1 MAVSAIVLALVA
13 QAAGQ
18 EIRTF
23 HPLPPQ
29 RAEQAEQQQ
38 QDAKASADP
47 ASQEAKAEEKPREP
61 EKIEILSVREVP
73 PGTRVKFVPPPED
86 RPQR

>member
-1 MAVSAIVLALVA
+1 MAVSAIVLALTA

-18 EIRTF
+18 EIKTF
-23 HPLPPQ
+23 HPLPSQ
-29 RAEQAEQQQ
+29 RAQQDEQQQ

-61 EKIEILSVREVP
+61 EKIEILSVRTVP
-73 PGTRVKFVPPPED
+73 PGTRVKFVEPED
-86 RPQR
+86 KPER

>member
-1 MAVSAIVLALVA
+1 VAVSAIVLALAA

-18 EIRTF
+18 EIKTF
-23 HPLPPQ
+23 HPLPSQRPQ
-29 RAEQAEQQQ
+29 QAEQQQ
-38 QDAKASADP
+38 QDAKTSGGP
-47 ASQEAKAEEKPREP
+47 APQEAKAEEKPREP

-86 RPQR
+86 KPE